1 MQTTIKPVLS
11 TYVNDN
17 GTLFCLV
24 YKNRNVEKSL
34 PIDLFYLTYEDEKTA
49 REAADMLF
57 SDIDV
62 RNEIIE
68 KAEKRYKIE
77 KEEKSFQRNGWSRK
91 KALRRNLKK
100 DFRKVCDWYLHIP
113 FDDDFENG
121 KEVFLLNGTLLK
133 FISYQVMSVNE
144 NFRI

>member
-1 MQTTIKPVLS
+1 MQTTIKPALS
-11 TYVNDN
+11 TYVNNN

-24 YKNRNVEKSL
+24 YKNRNIEKSL

-77 KEEKSFQRNGWSRK
+77 KEEKSFQRNG
-91 KALRRNLKK
+91 
-100 DFRKVCDWYLHIP
+100 
-113 FDDDFENG
+113 
-121 KEVFLLNGTLLK
+121 
-133 FISYQVMSVNE
+133 
-144 NFRI
+144 

>member
-1 MQTTIKPVLS
+1 MQTTIELVLS
-11 TYVNDN
+11 IYVDDN

-24 YKNRNVEKSL
+24 YKNRNIEKSL

-49 REAADMLF
+49 REAAGMLF

-77 KEEKSFQRNGWSRK
+77 KKKKRKIISKKRMEQEESFE
-91 KALRRNLKK
+91 A
-100 DFRKVCDWYLHIP
+100 
-113 FDDDFENG
+113 
-121 KEVFLLNGTLLK
+121 
-133 FISYQVMSVNE
+133 
-144 NFRI
+144 

>member
-1 MQTTIKPVLS
+1 MIMEPF
-11 TYVNDN
+11 
-17 GTLFCLV
+17 FCLI
-24 YKNRNVEKSL
+24 YKNRNIEKSL

-57 SDIDV
+57 SDLDV

-121 KEVFLLNGTLLK
+121 KKYFC
-133 FISYQVMSVNE
+133 
-144 NFRI
+144 

>member
-1 MQTTIKPVLS
+1 MQTTIKPALS
-11 TYVNDN
+11 TYVNNN

-24 YKNRNVEKSL
+24 YKNRNIEKSL

-100 DFRKVCDWYLHIP
+100 DFRKVRDWYPHIP
-113 FDDDFENG
+113 FDDNFEND
-121 KEVFLLNGTLLK
+121 KEVLK
-133 FISYQVMSVNE
+133 KAND
-144 NFRI
+144 

>member
-1 MQTTIKPVLS
+1 M
-11 TYVNDN
+11 
-17 GTLFCLV
+17 
-24 YKNRNVEKSL
+24 
-34 PIDLFYLTYEDEKTA
+34 TYEDEKTA

-57 SDIDV
+57 SDLDV
-62 RNEIIE
+62 RNKIIE

-100 DFRKVCDWYLHIP
+100 DFRKVCDRYLHIP

-121 KEVFLLNGTLLK
+121 KEVFLPNGTLLK
-133 FISYQVMSVNE
+133 FISY
-144 NFRI
+144 

>member
-1 MQTTIKPVLS
+1 MIMEPF
-11 TYVNDN
+11 
-17 GTLFCLV
+17 FCLI
-24 YKNRNVEKSL
+24 YKNRNIEKSL

-57 SDIDV
+57 SDLDV

-77 KEEKSFQRNGWSRK
+77 KEEKSFQRNGRSGK

-100 DFRKVCDWYLHIP
+100 DFRKVRDWYPRIS

-121 KEVFLLNGTLLK
+121 KK
-133 FISYQVMSVNE
+133 Y
-144 NFRI
+144 FR